1 MGIAGLWG
9 LFNEVVMIASA
20 TVVAFGWYFIRH
32 KQVAVHRKF
41 MLAGSTLGAVF
52 FVSYLLST
60 FLVGD
65 TYFGGPAKYNV
76 SYQTFLLIHILLATA
91 AAVMGVITLR
101 YALKG
106 RFRQHRKIAP
116 WTATFWF
123 IAAITGLAVFLLL
136 FVIFPPGATTKS
148 LIDIIVGH

>member
-1 MGIAGLWG
+1 MGLSGLWG
-9 LFNEVVMIASA
+9 LFNEIVMIASA
-20 TVVAFGWYFIRH
+20 TLVAIGWYFIRH
-32 KQVAVHRKF
+32 KQVEVHRKF
-41 MLAGSTLGAVF
+41 MLSGATLGAVF

-65 TYFGGPAKYNV
+65 TFYGGPAKYNA
-76 SYQTFLLIHILLATA
+76 SYQIFLLIHILLATA

-101 YALKG
+101 YALSE
-106 RFRQHRKIAP
+106 RFNKHRKIAP

-136 FVIFPPGATTKS
+136 FVIFPPGPTTKS
-148 LIDIIVGH
+148 LIQIIIGH